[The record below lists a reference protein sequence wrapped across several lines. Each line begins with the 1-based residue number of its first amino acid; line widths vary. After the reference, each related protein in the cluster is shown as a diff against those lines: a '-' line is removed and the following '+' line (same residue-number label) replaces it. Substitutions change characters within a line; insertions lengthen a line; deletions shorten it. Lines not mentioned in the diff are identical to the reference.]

1 MKLKDLKERSR
12 QIRSQFEGKYHVK
25 WPNDF
30 KKDIVQLLEDGE
42 SMVKI
47 CKATGIAHQ
56 TIDHWRPD
64 PRFKKKT
71 KKFQEVSV
79 SSHSEEAVITL
90 RWSESL
96 EVSGLSFS
104 QFCELLNRGLL

>member
-12 QIRSQFEGKYHVK
+12 EIRAQFEGKYHVK
-25 WPNDF
+25 WPDDF
-30 KKDIVQLLEDGE
+30 KRDIVKLLENGE
-42 SMVKI
+42 SIVKV

-64 PRFKKKT
+64 PRFKKKN

-79 SSHSEEAVITL
+79 SSGGASGITL
-90 RWSESL
+90 TWSGGL
-96 EVSGLSFS
+96 EVNGLSFS
-104 QFCELLNRGLL
+104 EFCELLERGLL